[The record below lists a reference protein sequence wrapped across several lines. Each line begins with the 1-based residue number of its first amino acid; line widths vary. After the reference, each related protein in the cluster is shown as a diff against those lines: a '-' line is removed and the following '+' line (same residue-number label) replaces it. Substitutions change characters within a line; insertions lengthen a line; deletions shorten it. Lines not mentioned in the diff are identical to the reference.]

1 MSSYCLKCRKN
12 NENINPI
19 VSSTSNGK
27 KMISKYAVCGAENQ
41 EAKEILSSLGLKA
54 PLSKVPLLSGI
65 LFWMQL

>member
-27 KMISKYAVCGAENQ
+27 TIILSKYAVCGAENQ
-41 EAKEILSSLGLKA
+41 DLLKI
-54 PLSKVPLLSGI
+54 KK
-65 LFWMQL
+65 QKKY